1 MADYLLLYKGGD
13 PNFMDNTT
21 PEQMIEMMDQWGA
34 WFKRLEEGGNLRNP
48 GAALGPATAVVS
60 QSSVTTDQALG
71 IADEQHL
78 GEDKELVGGFT
89 IIAADSLEQA
99 AELAKGS
106 PHLAAGPHVT
116 VDVRPVLQM

>member
-21 PEQMIEMMDQWGA
+21 PEQMKEMMDQWGA

-48 GAALGPATAVVS
+48 GAALGPESAVVS
-60 QSSVTTDQALG
+60 QSSVTTDQAL
-71 IADEQHL
+71 AEV
-78 GEDKELVGGFT
+78 KELVGGFT

-106 PHLAAGPHVT
+106 PHLATGPHVT